1 MDKLLLKSFS
11 KINIGLKIVNRRPD
25 GYHNIHTI
33 FQELDFHDIIVLKKR
48 NLNIDMSPA
57 FFVEEIRKNLID
69 KYGEKKIY
77 KQGFY
82 IKTSLDKKI
91 QKVATS
97 ALNQNLMKSK
107 VRCPHSISLTCL
119 AQEFGLVLLQ
129 LLKSLFPSS
138 LFFCLA
144 NK

>member
-1 MDKLLLKSFS
+1 
-11 KINIGLKIVNRRPD
+11 
-25 GYHNIHTI
+25 
-33 FQELDFHDIIVLKKR
+33 
-48 NLNIDMSPA
+48 MSPA

-97 ALNQNLMKSK
+97 ALNQNLMKYSK
-107 VRCPHSISLTCL
+107 KTWLGWTN
-119 AQEFGLVLLQ
+119 LQ
-129 LLKSLFPSS
+129 KIY
-138 LFFCLA
+138 
-144 NK
+144 